1 MTIDQGVEFFE
12 SIPSISIKLNTLRDV
27 GLGYITLG
35 QSSTTLSGGE
45 SQRVKLASELAKRDT
60 GKTLYILDEPTTGLH
75 FEDIRVLLD
84 VLNKLVDKGNTV
96 IVIEHNM
103 DVIKVAD
110 YIIDLGPEGGK
121 HGGKIICTGTPEEI
135 IKNKKSYTA
144 EFLKKELEKL

>member
-1 MTIDQGVEFFE
+1 LQE
-12 SIPSISIKLNTLRDV
+12 V

-45 SQRVKLASELAKRDT
+45 SQRVKLATELAKRDT
-60 GKTLYILDEPTTGLH
+60 GNTLYILDEPTTGLH

-84 VLNKLVDKGNTV
+84 VLNKLVDRGNTV

-110 YIIDLGPEGGK
+110 HIIDLGPEGGK
-121 HGGKIICTGTPEEI
+121 NGGKILIAGTPEEI
-135 IKNKKSYTA
+135 IKNKKSFTA
-144 EFLKKELEKL
+144 QFLKKELENF